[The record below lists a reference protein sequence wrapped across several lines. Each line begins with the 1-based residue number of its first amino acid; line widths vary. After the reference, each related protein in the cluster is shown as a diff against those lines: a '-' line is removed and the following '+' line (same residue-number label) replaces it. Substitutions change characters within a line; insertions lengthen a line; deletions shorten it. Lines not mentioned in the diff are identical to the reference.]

1 MASRSL
7 LQTVDY
13 PRMQTGF
20 VVLNDQQATTVIT
33 FTTSFEVDSVPAVF
47 IQNIDAT
54 NVPGNYV
61 SISNVDNVGFTATQ
75 IFPTG
80 GQLEP
85 LVVNYVAIHIPATIP
100 IPP

>member
-1 MASRSL
+1 MSAQSL
-7 LQTVDY
+7 RKTVDY
-13 PRMQTGF
+13 PFIQTGF
-20 VVLNDQQATTVIT
+20 AILDDQDATNVFSFTQSFPVDTTPTV
-33 FTTSFEVDSVPAVF
+33 FM
-47 IQNIDAT
+47 QNIDAG

-61 SISNVDNVGFTATQ
+61 SLSNIDNVGFTATQ

-85 LVVNYVAIHIPATIP
+85 LVVNYVAIYIPSTIP

>member
-1 MASRSL
+1 MSAQAL
-7 LQTVDY
+7 NNTVNY
-13 PRMQTGF
+13 PTMTTGF
-20 VVLNDQQATTVIT
+20 VILDDQQATNVFS
-33 FTTSFEVDSVPAVF
+33 FTQPFPVDTLPVVF
-47 IQNIDAT
+47 MQNIDAT

-61 SISNVDNVGFTATQ
+61 SLSNIDNVGFTATQ

-85 LVVNYVAIHIPATIP
+85 LVVNYVAIYIPSTIP